1 MRMGDHLGNQKQ
13 IREAMVV
20 RPGQSGQYYGA
31 VVAGLLQVVSKPGLD
46 RWCQR
51 GRWTLREVDCDIPHL
66 LGRRTKP
73 SL

>member
-31 VVAGLLQVVSKPGLD
+31 VVAGLFQKIFIVK
-46 RWCQR
+46 
-51 GRWTLREVDCDIPHL
+51 TLYISVFQTSSYTLNNTCSVQINH
-66 LGRRTKP
+66 K
-73 SL
+73 